1 MARPFREDEE
11 SAAIRDAQDA
21 VQDALLVGRVLR
33 GDADAYG
40 VLVSRHMRRAFA
52 VAYRI
57 LEHREDAEDVV
68 QDALIR
74 ALERLDQLDRS
85 RPFRPWLLRIVV
97 NVALNHRRARGI
109 RATRPIPDATA
120 AGDALPDRAAE
131 DAELR
136 ARLQD
141 ALDALPE
148 RQRTIVQLVDLEG
161 LTSAEVGDVVELSPG
176 TVRWHLYQ
184 ARKTLRAALASM
196 MEDT

>member
-40 VLVSRHMRRAFA
+40 VLVSRHMRRAFT

-120 AGDALPDRAAE
+120 GGDALPDRAAE

-148 RQRTIVQLVDLEG
+148 RQRTIVRLVDLEG